1 VAGSNY
7 EVNIK
12 LNVQKIN
19 QQINNLERRI
29 SKLNALAQGKKGDS
43 KTLLKNERDKAALL
57 LKQERAQ
64 KNINKELAKTNKL
77 KKESLALSKKE
88 STKGLRPTSKIPL
101 GPSSPLKFSPM
112 GQMLPGKGVAPGG
125 GGGGALASALISGA
139 FPLLFGQGLLGGA
152 VGAAGGAIGGKFGGQ
167 MGGFAGGLVATAVLS
182 QIQTLVTNINTLGNA
197 FDILN
202 PNIEQLI
209 VSSGI
214 AGTVEAERLRVLEK
228 SEGRHAALAAATEK
242 MNQAI
247 GEKGVKNVQE
257 FAKAS
262 RMLGNSFKVAMA
274 KMQAALA
281 PFFKFFATAIN
292 GITGESQR
300 SRAELLTLAE
310 SQGGEQVD
318 KLNALRERLAG
329 IDSSKQNEHKRRRLK
344 KQISDIEKQLVKE
357 GKSLELAQLRTDQFN
372 LATKAIRAQNKN
384 MQNQIQLGSFAAEV
398 EQEKLRIA
406 KEMDI
411 PLKDIT
417 KEMEEQIADSLE
429 LRNSLQRTLDLYGSI
444 ATSIETGLVDAI
456 EGAIQGTR
464 TLGDVARS
472 VFAQIQRSLIEY
484 GVNSF
489 LTTLPGGIGK
499 FFGGRADGG
508 PVKAGGSYM
517 VGERGPELFT
527 PKSSG
532 MITPNHALGSSTNVV
547 VNVDAS
553 GSSIQGD
560 EDRGKELGR
569 LISVAVQSEI
579 LQQQRPGGLLA

>member
-1 VAGSNY
+1 MAGSNY

-29 SKLNALAQGKKGDS
+29 SKLNAIAQGKKGDS
-43 KTLLKNERDKAALL
+43 KILLKNERDKAALI
-57 LKQERAQ
+57 LKQERSQ
-64 KNINKELAKTNKL
+64 KKFNSELQKTNKL
-77 KKESLALSKKE
+77 KKESLALAKRQSE
-88 STKGLRPTSKIPL
+88 MGTKGKNFGQIGGSI
-101 GPSSPLKFSPM
+101 GPA
-112 GQMLPGKGVAPGG
+112 LPPKPGATPKGG
-125 GGGGALASALISGA
+125 GGGGIVASALISGA

-152 VGAAGGAIGGKFGGQ
+152 VGAIGGGVGAKFGGQ
-167 MGGFAGGLVATAVLS
+167 MGGFAGGLVTTAILS
-182 QIQTLVTNINTLGNA
+182 QIQTLTANINTLGNA

-214 AGTVEAERLRVLEK
+214 AGTVEAERLKVLEK

-292 GITGESQR
+292 NISGESSR
-300 SRAELLTLAE
+300 NRAELLELGKTQNTEA
-310 SQGGEQVD
+310 VD
-318 KLNALRERLAG
+318 KIATLREQLAG
-329 IDSSKQNEHKRRRLK
+329 IDSTKQNEAKRRRIK
-344 KQISDIEKQLVKE
+344 KQISDIENQLVKE
-357 GKSLELAQLRTDQFN
+357 GESLELAQLRTDQFN
-372 LATKAIRAQNKN
+372 LATKAIRAQNTN

-398 EQEKLRIA
+398 EKEKLRIA

-411 PLKDIT
+411 PLNEIT
-417 KEMEEQIADSLE
+417 KDMEKQIADSLE
-429 LRNSLQRTLDLYGSI
+429 LRNSLQRTLDLYGDI

-464 TLGDVARS
+464 TLGEVASS
-472 VFAQIQRSLIEY
+472 VFSQIQRSIIEY
-484 GVNSF
+484 GVNAF
-489 LTTLPGGIGK
+489 LTGLPGGIGR

-508 PVKAGGSYM
+508 PVKAGGTYM

-527 PKSSG
+527 PRSSG
-532 MITPNHALGSSTNVV
+532 MITPNHALGGSTNVV

-553 GSSIQGD
+553 GSSVEGD
-560 EDRGKELGR
+560 EQRGRELGL
-569 LISVAVQSEI
+569 LISAAVQSEI
-579 LQQQRPGGLLA
+579 VQQQRPGGLLA

>member
-1 VAGSNY
+1 MAGSNY

-57 LKQERAQ
+57 IKQERAQ
-64 KNINKELAKTNKL
+64 KNINKELTKTNKL

-152 VGAAGGAIGGKFGGQ
+152 VGAAGGAIGGKLGGQ

-182 QIQTLVTNINTLGNA
+182 QIQTLVTNINTLGDA
-197 FDILN
+197 FNILN
-202 PNIEQLI
+202 PNIDQLI
-209 VSSGI
+209 ISSGI
-214 AGTVEAERLRVLEK
+214 AGTVEAERLKVLEK

-281 PFFKFFATAIN
+281 PFFKFFANAIN
-292 GITGESQR
+292 GITGENQR
-300 SRAELLTLAE
+300 SRSELLTLAE
-310 SQGGEQVD
+310 AEGGPQVD
-318 KLNALRERLAG
+318 KLNTLREQLAG
-329 IDSSKQNEHKRRRLK
+329 INSTKQNQAKIRRVK
-344 KQISDIEKQLVKE
+344 KQISDIENQLVKE
-357 GKSLELAQLRTDQFN
+357 GESLELAQLRTDQFN
-372 LATKAIRAQNKN
+372 LATKAIRAQNTN

-398 EQEKLRIA
+398 EKEKLRIA

-411 PLKDIT
+411 PLNEIT
-417 KEMEEQIADSLE
+417 KDMEKQIADSLE
-429 LRNSLQRTLDLYGSI
+429 LRNSLQRTLDLYGDI

-464 TLGDVARS
+464 TLGEVASS
-472 VFAQIQRSLIEY
+472 VFSQIQRSIIEY
-484 GVNSF
+484 GVNAF
-489 LTTLPGGIGK
+489 LTGLPGGIGR

-508 PVKAGGSYM
+508 PVKAGGTYM

-527 PKSSG
+527 PRSSG
-532 MITPNHALGSSTNVV
+532 MITPNHALGGSTNVV

-553 GSSIQGD
+553 GSSVEGD
-560 EDRGKELGR
+560 EQRGRELGL
-569 LISVAVQSEI
+569 LISAAVQSEI
-579 LQQQRPGGLLA
+579 VQQQRPGGLLA

>member
-29 SKLNALAQGKKGDS
+29 SKLNAIAQGKKGDS
-43 KTLLKNERDKAALL
+43 KILLKNERDKAALI
-57 LKQERAQ
+57 LKQERSQ
-64 KNINKELAKTNKL
+64 KKFNNELQKTNKL
-77 KKESLALSKKE
+77 KKESLALAKRQSE
-88 STKGLRPTSKIPL
+88 MGTKGKNFGQIGGSI
-101 GPSSPLKFSPM
+101 GPA
-112 GQMLPGKGVAPGG
+112 LPPKPGATPKGG
-125 GGGGALASALISGA
+125 GGGGIIASALVSGA

-197 FDILN
+197 FDSLN

-292 GITGESQR
+292 NISGESSR
-300 SRAELLTLAE
+300 NRAELLELGKTQNTEA
-310 SQGGEQVD
+310 VD
-318 KLNALRERLAG
+318 KIATLREQLAG
-329 IDSSKQNEHKRRRLK
+329 IDSTKQTQAKRNRIK
-344 KQISDIEKQLVKE
+344 KQISDIENQLVKE
-357 GKSLELAQLRTDQFN
+357 GESLELAQLRTDQFN
-372 LATKAIRAQNKN
+372 LATKAMRAQNTN

-417 KEMEEQIADSLE
+417 KEMEKQIADNLE
-429 LRNSLQRTLDLYGSI
+429 LRNSLQRTLDLYESI

-464 TLGDVARS
+464 TLGEVASS
-472 VFAQIQRSLIEY
+472 VFSQIQRSLIEY
-484 GVNSF
+484 GVNAF
-489 LTTLPGGIGK
+489 LTGLPGGIGR

-532 MITPNHALGSSTNVV
+532 MITPNHALGGSTNVV

-553 GSSIQGD
+553 GSAVEGD
-560 EDRGKELGR
+560 EDRGRELGR

-579 LQQQRPGGLLA
+579 VQQKRPGGLLA

>member
-1 VAGSNY
+1 MAGSNY

-43 KTLLKNERDKAALL
+43 KTLLKNERDKAALI

-64 KNINKELAKTNKL
+64 KRVNSELRKTNKL
-77 KKESLALSKKE
+77 KKESLALAKKE
-88 STKGLRPTSKIPL
+88 KGPVIPKHSNVPL
-101 GPSSPLKFSPM
+101 GPSSPLNITNQ
-112 GQMLPGKGVAPGG
+112 GTLIPGKGTIPGKGG
-125 GGGGALASALISGA
+125 GGGILASALVSGA

-152 VGAAGGAIGGKFGGQ
+152 VGAAGGAIGGKMGGQ

-182 QIQTLVTNINTLGNA
+182 QIQTLVTNINTLGDA
-197 FDILN
+197 FNILN

-214 AGTVEAERLRVLEK
+214 AGTVEAERLKVLEK

-310 SQGGEQVD
+310 GQGGEQVD
-318 KLNALRERLAG
+318 KLNTLREELAG
-329 IDSSKQNEHKRRRLK
+329 IDSTKQTQAKRNRIK
-344 KQISDIEKQLVKE
+344 KQISDIENQLVKE
-357 GKSLELAQLRTDQFN
+357 GESLELAQLRTDQFN
-372 LATKAIRAQNKN
+372 LATKAIRAQNEN
-384 MQNQIQLGSFAAEV
+384 MQNQLDLGSFAAEV
-398 EQEKLRIA
+398 EKEKLRIA

-429 LRNSLQRTLDLYGSI
+429 LRNSLQKVLDLYGNI

-472 VFAQIQRSLIEY
+472 VFSQIQRSLIEY
-484 GVNSF
+484 GVNAF
-489 LTTLPGGIGK
+489 LGGLPGIGK

-508 PVKAGGSYM
+508 PVKAGGTYM

-527 PKSSG
+527 PRSSG
-532 MITPNHALGSSTNVV
+532 MITPNHALGGSTNVV

-560 EDRGKELGR
+560 EEQGRELGR
-569 LISVAVQSEI
+569 LISVAVQSEL
-579 LQQQRPGGLLA
+579 LQQKRPGGLLA

>member
-1 VAGSNY
+1 MAGSNY

-29 SKLNALAQGKKGDS
+29 SKLNAIAQGKKGDS
-43 KTLLKNERDKAALL
+43 KILLKNERDKAALL
-57 LKQERAQ
+57 IKQERAQ
-64 KNINKELAKTNKL
+64 KNINKELTKTNKL

-125 GGGGALASALISGA
+125 GGGGIIASALVSGA
-139 FPLLFGQGLLGGA
+139 FPLLFGQGLIGGA

-182 QIQTLVTNINTLGNA
+182 QIQTLITNINTLGNA

-292 GITGESQR
+292 NISGESSR
-300 SRAELLTLAE
+300 NRAELLELGKTQNTEA
-310 SQGGEQVD
+310 VD
-318 KLNALRERLAG
+318 KIATLREQLAG
-329 IDSSKQNEHKRRRLK
+329 IDSTKQTQAKRNRIK
-344 KQISDIEKQLVKE
+344 KQISDIENQLVKE
-357 GKSLELAQLRTDQFN
+357 GESLELAQLRTDQFN
-372 LATKAIRAQNKN
+372 LATKAMRAQNTN

-417 KEMEEQIADSLE
+417 KEMEKQIADNLE
-429 LRNSLQRTLDLYGSI
+429 LRNSLQRTLDLYESI

-464 TLGDVARS
+464 TLGEVASS
-472 VFAQIQRSLIEY
+472 VFSQIQRSLIEY
-484 GVNSF
+484 GVNAF
-489 LTTLPGGIGK
+489 LTGLPGGIGR

-532 MITPNHALGSSTNVV
+532 MITPNHALGGSTNVV

-553 GSSIQGD
+553 GSAVQGD
-560 EDRGKELGR
+560 DSNANQLGQA
-569 LISVAVQSEI
+569 IAAAVQAEI
-579 LQQQRPGGLLA
+579 VNQQMAGGLLS

>member
-1 VAGSNY
+1 MAGSNY

-43 KTLLKNERDKAALL
+43 KTLLKNERDKAALI
-57 LKQERAQ
+57 LKQERSQ
-64 KNINKELAKTNKL
+64 KRFNSELRKTNKL
-77 KKESLALSKKE
+77 KKESLALAKKE
-88 STKGLRPTSKIPL
+88 KDKIPKHSNVPL
-101 GPSSPLKFSPM
+101 GPSSPLNITNQGSII
-112 GQMLPGKGVAPGG
+112 PGKSTIPGKGG
-125 GGGGALASALISGA
+125 GGGILASALVSGA

-152 VGAAGGAIGGKFGGQ
+152 VGAAGGAIGGKVGGQ

-182 QIQTLVTNINTLGNA
+182 QIQTLVTNINTLGDA
-197 FDILN
+197 FNILN

-214 AGTVEAERLRVLEK
+214 AGTVEAERLKVLEK

-281 PFFKFFATAIN
+281 PFFKFFANAIN
-292 GITGESQR
+292 GITGENQR
-300 SRAELLTLAE
+300 SRSELLTLAE
-310 SQGGEQVD
+310 AEGGPQVD
-318 KLNALRERLAG
+318 KLNTLREQLAG
-329 IDSSKQNEHKRRRLK
+329 ISSSKQNEHKRRRLK
-344 KQISDIEKQLVKE
+344 KQISDIENQLVKE
-357 GKSLELAQLRTDQFN
+357 GESLELAQLRTDQFN
-372 LATKAIRAQNKN
+372 LATKAIRAQNTN

-398 EQEKLRIA
+398 EKEKLRIA

-464 TLGDVARS
+464 TLGEVASS
-472 VFAQIQRSLIEY
+472 VFSQIQRSIIEY
-484 GVNSF
+484 GVNAF
-489 LTTLPGGIGK
+489 LTGLPGGIGR

-508 PVKAGGSYM
+508 PVKAGGTYM

-527 PKSSG
+527 PRSSG
-532 MITPNHALGSSTNVV
+532 MITPNHALGGSTNVV

-553 GSSIQGD
+553 GSSVEGD
-560 EDRGKELGR
+560 EQRGRELGR

-579 LQQQRPGGLLA
+579 VQQQRPGGLLT

>member
-29 SKLNALAQGKKGDS
+29 SKLNAIAQGKKGDS
-43 KTLLKNERDKAALL
+43 KILLKNERDKAALI
-57 LKQERAQ
+57 LKQERSQ
-64 KNINKELAKTNKL
+64 KKFNSELQKTNKL
-77 KKESLALSKKE
+77 KKESLALAKRQSE
-88 STKGLRPTSKIPL
+88 MGTKGKNFGQIGGSI
-101 GPSSPLKFSPM
+101 GPA
-112 GQMLPGKGVAPGG
+112 LPPKPGATPKGG
-125 GGGGALASALISGA
+125 GGGGIIASALVSGA

-152 VGAAGGAIGGKFGGQ
+152 VGAIGGGVGAKFGGQ
-167 MGGFAGGLVATAVLS
+167 MGGFAGGLVTTAILS
-182 QIQTLVTNINTLGNA
+182 QIQTLTANINTLGNA

-209 VSSGI
+209 ISSGI
-214 AGTVEAERLRVLEK
+214 AGTVEAERLKVLEK

-242 MNQAI
+242 MNQVI

-292 GITGESQR
+292 NISGESSR
-300 SRAELLTLAE
+300 NRAELLELGKTENTEA
-310 SQGGEQVD
+310 VD
-318 KLNALRERLAG
+318 KIATLREQLAG
-329 IDSSKQNEHKRRRLK
+329 IDSTKQTEAKRRRIK
-344 KQISDIEKQLVKE
+344 KQIADIENQLVKE
-357 GKSLELAQLRTDQFN
+357 GESLELAQLRTDQFN
-372 LATKAIRAQNKN
+372 LATKAIRAQNTN

-398 EQEKLRIA
+398 EKEKLRIA
-406 KEMDI
+406 KEMKI
-411 PLKDIT
+411 PVSEIT
-417 KEMEEQIADSLE
+417 KDMEKQIGDNLE
-429 LRNSLQRTLDLYGSI
+429 LRNSLQRTLKLYESI
-444 ATSIETGLVDAI
+444 ATTIETGLVDAI

-464 TLGDVARS
+464 TLGEVASS
-472 VFAQIQRSLIEY
+472 VFSQIQRSIIEY
-484 GVNSF
+484 GVNAF
-489 LTTLPGGIGK
+489 LTGLPGGIGR

-508 PVKAGGSYM
+508 PVKAGGTYM

-527 PKSSG
+527 PRSSG
-532 MITPNHALGSSTNVV
+532 MITPNHALGGSTNVV

-553 GSSIQGD
+553 GSSVEGD
-560 EDRGKELGR
+560 EQRGKELGR
-569 LISVAVQSEI
+569 IISAAIQSELI
-579 LQQQRPGGLLA
+579 NEKRPGGLLA

>member
-1 VAGSNY
+1 
-7 EVNIK
+7 
-12 LNVQKIN
+12 
-19 QQINNLERRI
+19 
-29 SKLNALAQGKKGDS
+29 
-43 KTLLKNERDKAALL
+43 
-57 LKQERAQ
+57 
-64 KNINKELAKTNKL
+64 
-77 KKESLALSKKE
+77 
-88 STKGLRPTSKIPL
+88 
-101 GPSSPLKFSPM
+101 M
-112 GQMLPGKGVAPGG
+112 
-125 GGGGALASALISGA
+125 
-139 FPLLFGQGLLGGA
+139 
-152 VGAAGGAIGGKFGGQ
+152 GAAGGAIGGKMGGQ

-182 QIQTLVTNINTLGNA
+182 QIQTLVTNINTLGDA
-197 FDILN
+197 FNILN

-214 AGTVEAERLRVLEK
+214 AGTVEAERLKVLEK

-310 SQGGEQVD
+310 GQGGEQVD
-318 KLNALRERLAG
+318 KLNTLREELAG
-329 IDSSKQNEHKRRRLK
+329 IDSTKQTQAKRNRIK
-344 KQISDIEKQLVKE
+344 KQISDIENQLVKE
-357 GKSLELAQLRTDQFN
+357 GESLELAQLRTDQFN
-372 LATKAIRAQNKN
+372 LATKAIRAQNEN
-384 MQNQIQLGSFAAEV
+384 MQNQLDLGSFAAEV
-398 EQEKLRIA
+398 EKEKLRIA

-429 LRNSLQRTLDLYGSI
+429 LRNSLQKVLDLYGNI

-472 VFAQIQRSLIEY
+472 VFSQIQRSLIEY
-484 GVNSF
+484 GVNAF
-489 LTTLPGGIGK
+489 LGGLPGIGK

-508 PVKAGGSYM
+508 PVKAGGTYM

-527 PKSSG
+527 PRSSG
-532 MITPNHALGSSTNVV
+532 MITPNHALGGSTNVV

-560 EDRGKELGR
+560 EEQGRELGR
-569 LISVAVQSEI
+569 LISVAVQSEL
-579 LQQQRPGGLLA
+579 LQQKRPGGLLA

>member
-1 VAGSNY
+1 MAGSNY

-43 KTLLKNERDKAALL
+43 KTLLKNERDKAALI

-64 KNINKELAKTNKL
+64 KRVNSELRKTNKL

-112 GQMLPGKGVAPGG
+112 GQMLPGKGTPPGG
-125 GGGGALASALISGA
+125 GGSALASALVSGA

-152 VGAAGGAIGGKFGGQ
+152 VGAAGGAIGGKMGGQ

-182 QIQTLVTNINTLGNA
+182 QIQTLVTNINTLGDA
-197 FDILN
+197 FNILN

-214 AGTVEAERLRVLEK
+214 AGTVEAERLKVLEK

-281 PFFKFFATAIN
+281 PFFKFFATALN
-292 GITGESQR
+292 GLTGESQR
-300 SRAELLTLAE
+300 SRSELLTLAE
-310 SQGGEQVD
+310 GQGGEQVD
-318 KLNALRERLAG
+318 KLNTLREQLAG
-329 IDSSKQNEHKRRRLK
+329 IDSTKQNEAKRRRIK
-344 KQISDIEKQLVKE
+344 KQISDIENQLVKE
-357 GKSLELAQLRTDQFN
+357 GESLELAQLRTDQFN
-372 LATKAIRAQNKN
+372 LATKAIRAQNTN

-398 EQEKLRIA
+398 EKEKLRIA

-411 PLKDIT
+411 PLKNIT

-429 LRNSLQRTLDLYGSI
+429 LRNSLQRTLDLYGAI
-444 ATSIETGLVDAI
+444 ATSIETGIVDAI

-464 TLGDVARS
+464 TLGEVASS
-472 VFAQIQRSLIEY
+472 VFSQIQRSLIEY
-484 GVNSF
+484 GVNAF
-489 LTTLPGGIGK
+489 LTSMPGGIGK

-527 PKSSG
+527 PRSSG
-532 MITPNHALGSSTNVV
+532 MITPNHALGGSTNVV

-553 GSSIQGD
+553 GSSVEGD
-560 EDRGKELGR
+560 EQRGRELGI
-569 LISVAVQSEI
+569 LISAAVQSEI
-579 LQQQRPGGLLA
+579 VQQQRPGGLLA